1 MTMRAT
7 ALAILA
13 AALGWTAAGCGS
25 SAKSRTTAPPAR
37 ASMALTSD
45 FTPGATIPRV
55 HTCDGRDISPP
66 VSAGGLPAGTKEL
79 VVVMRDPD
87 APGGNFLH
95 WAIANVEPAPG
106 SGRATLR
113 AGAIPA
119 GTVQGRNSFGTL
131 GYRGPCPPP
140 GSAPHHY
147 HITVYALSRPSMLK
161 TGFSADAVAALP
173 ALATATLIGLYGRR

>member
-1 MTMRAT
+1 M

-13 AALGWTAAGCGS
+13 AALGSAAGCGS
-25 SAKSRTTAPPAR
+25 SAKSRTTVPAGR
-37 ASMALTSD
+37 ASIAVTSD
-45 FTPGATIPRV
+45 FTAGAAIPRV
-55 HTCDGRDISPP
+55 HTCDGRDVSPP
-66 VSAGGLPAGTKEL
+66 LSVAGLPSGTKEL

-87 APGGNFLH
+87 APGGNFVH
-95 WAIANVEPAPG
+95 WAIAHVDPAPG
-106 SGRATLR
+106 ARTASLP

-147 HITVYALSRPSMLK
+147 HLTVYALGRPSMLK

-173 ALATATLIGLYGRR
+173 ALANGSLVGLYGRR